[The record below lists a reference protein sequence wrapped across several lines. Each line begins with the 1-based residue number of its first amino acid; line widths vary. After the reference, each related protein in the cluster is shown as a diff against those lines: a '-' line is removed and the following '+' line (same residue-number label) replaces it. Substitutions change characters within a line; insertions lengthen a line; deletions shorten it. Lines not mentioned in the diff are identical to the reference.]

1 MDNSKFLKIN
11 NIYKF
16 KQIEINIIT
25 ALYMLFILLKS
36 FLIIYSPKVYPIPKT
51 VIIYLQFLASSSIF
65 FLSLLIVTAKVFS

>member
-1 MDNSKFLKIN
+1 MDNYKIQKIN

-16 KQIEINIIT
+16 KQIGINIIT

-36 FLIIYSPKVYPIPKT
+36 FFIIYSPKVYPIPKT